1 MSDTPTR
8 MRVEVPAAGTQPEKP
23 QQNGRRRGPT
33 APPPPTSTDLE
44 QSRLG
49 IETWIRGIAL
59 LLVVVAV
66 VTYPMF
72 ALIVGVEGSRLAES
86 IAPITGIAGA
96 IVGYWFGQASRRI
109 QTKEESG

>member
-1 MSDTPTR
+1 MSQTDARSPATGTPD
-8 MRVEVPAAGTQPEKP
+8 AGGIAERARS
-23 QQNGRRRGPT
+23 NGRPPKK
-33 APPPPTSTDLE
+33 PPPPLVPDLE
-44 QSRLG
+44 QRRLG

-72 ALIVGVEGSRLAES
+72 ALIVGIEGSRLAES

-109 QTKEESG
+109 QSKEDNG